1 MPNYCFLITAKAT
14 LLDVENFFCALFR
27 FKLQCVDLQFPSL
40 HVPRH
45 QLFVPVIV
53 LLGVSGTDALIR
65 TDESINDW

>member
-1 MPNYCFLITAKAT
+1 MPSYCFLITAKAT

-45 QLFVPVIV
+45 QYYSFLSSSF
-53 LLGVSGTDALIR
+53 
-65 TDESINDW
+65 

>member
-1 MPNYCFLITAKAT
+1 MPSYCFLITAKAT

-45 QLFVPVIV
+45 QYYSFLSS
-53 LLGVSGTDALIR
+53 SGTDALIR